1 MNFSFSC
8 RKLSFAKAGSVGY
21 VSING
26 NQVLVV
32 VGRIYRFKFF
42 SYEFT
47 NKDEKK

>member
-26 NQVLVV
+26 NQVLLVTV
-32 VGRIYRFKFF
+32 QVHH
-42 SYEFT
+42 
-47 NKDEKK
+47 NQQ